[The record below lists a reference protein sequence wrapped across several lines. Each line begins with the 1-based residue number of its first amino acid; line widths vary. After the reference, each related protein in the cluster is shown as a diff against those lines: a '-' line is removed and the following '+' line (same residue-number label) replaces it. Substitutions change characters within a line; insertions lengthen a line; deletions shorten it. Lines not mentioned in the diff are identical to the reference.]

1 MTSKSQVGSQPNL
14 HLRAARKERRWSQA
28 NLAEQI
34 GVSTLEIG
42 RWERGE
48 AFPHP
53 SFRQKLLE
61 IFGKSAQELGLVRYA
76 EDDDPTSED
85 NIFSFNEPLHNLYD
99 FYGRERERKLL
110 LERTKKRA
118 PTSIVGPGRM
128 GKTWL
133 VRYLI
138 LSAEQFLG
146 PQVRVGYIDASS
158 PICNTQRGFIEE
170 VQYQLGLTTAMR
182 ATELVDLQRN
192 LQQAREI
199 QPVLCLDKFEYFTRN
214 QRQFTPDFFQG
225 LRAMAQASLLT
236 LVVVTKEP
244 LYTLFSPMMI
254 LAEGA
259 DMTSFFPNIFE
270 QITLKPFRYEE
281 TFQFIE
287 SKGKRTGLTKE
298 ECEYFWRYGQVEEKL
313 WSPVLLQGIGKIL
326 LELEYQQRRNTSMF
340 RQHFEQRFA
349 EMRRVLGIV

>member
-1 MTSKSQVGSQPNL
+1 MTSKLQVDNQPNL
-14 HLRAARKERRWSQA
+14 HLRAARKERHWSQA
-28 NLAEQI
+28 SLAEQI

-53 SFRQKLLE
+53 SCRQKLLE
-61 IFGKSAQELGLVRYA
+61 IFGTSAQELGLVRYA
-76 EDDDPTSED
+76 EDDASTSED
-85 NIFSFNEPLHNLYD
+85 AIFSFNEPLHNLQD

-133 VRYLI
+133 VRYLT

-146 PQVRVGYIDASS
+146 PQVRMGYIDASS
-158 PICNTQRGFIEE
+158 PICSTRRGFIEE
-170 VQYQLGLTTAMR
+170 VQYQLGLPTAMR

-192 LQQAREI
+192 LQQARETL
-199 QPVLCLDKFEYFTRN
+199 PVLCLDKFEYFTRN
-214 QRQFTPDFFQG
+214 QGQFTPDFFQG
-225 LRAMAQASLLT
+225 LRAMTPLLT

-244 LYTLFSPMMI
+244 LYTLFSPMTME
-254 LAEGA
+254 EGA

-287 SKGKRTGLTKE
+287 SKSKRTGLTKE
-298 ECEYFWRYGQVEEKL
+298 ECAYFWSYGQVAEKL

-326 LELEYQQRRNTSMF
+326 LELEYQQRRNTSLF
-340 RQHFEQRFA
+340 RQHFEQRFF
-349 EMRRVLGIV
+349 EMRRVLGIA